1 MDIHMTTGFLVLKW
15 NTMLNGQYV
24 LIFFYWQP
32 GHYTNV
38 QFPKFRHVEP
48 YLFELSVL

>member
-1 MDIHMTTGFLVLKW
+1 MDIHMITGLLVFKW

-24 LIFFYWQP
+24 LIFFCYQP
-32 GHYTNV
+32 GH

-48 YLFELSVL
+48 YLFKLSVL